1 MTPRTPRRRTA
12 RAASTRPP
20 VASEPAAP
28 TPIPAGLE
36 LVEVRK
42 LLSTSLE
49 ARIPLAPGDLVLV
62 EPGARFASGDG
73 LAEIL
78 RDARTVETASR
89 SGHDGATEV
98 RPGDRWT
105 GPIAGRRRR
114 GRAGEEIQGE
124 ALYAL
129 EGRWRV
135 AAGEVV
141 DRIEA
146 PGPGVV
152 GEIRP
157 GSEMM
162 LRFDGRALPGGAA
175 FGTPVRGRLE
185 IAARPDGEIRAGA
198 IDVRQ
203 RGTILVVGARVDA
216 EALTRARAMGVRG
229 VVVAGLAG
237 KERRDLLASGERQQA
252 GRHRLEPFAILV
264 LDGTLRRPIAAAQ
277 MDVLRAL
284 AGAEVAILVDP
295 PALLLDAST
304 DLPVPV
310 PAAVRVKGGPRV
322 GEEGTWAGLAGI
334 RRFAAGVQCEAARV
348 TLGDGS
354 TAIVP
359 LADLERFA

>member
-1 MTPRTPRRRTA
+1 MTQRTPRRRAPRATSA
-12 RAASTRPP
+12 RTP
-20 VASEPAAP
+20 VTSEPAPP
-28 TPIPAGLE
+28 TASPAGLE
-36 LVEVRK
+36 LVEVRT

-49 ARIPLAPGDLVLV
+49 ARIPLAPGDLALV
-62 EPGARFASGDG
+62 EPGARFEAGDG
-73 LAEIL
+73 LAELL
-78 RDARTVETASR
+78 RDGRTVETASR
-89 SGHDGATEV
+89 SGQDGAAEV

-105 GPIAGRRRR
+105 GPIARRGRR
-114 GRAGEEIQGE
+114 GRAGAEIHGE

-129 EGRWRV
+129 DGRWRI

-146 PGPGVV
+146 PGPGTV
-152 GEIRP
+152 GQIHP
-157 GSEMM
+157 GSAMTF
-162 LRFDGRALPGGAA
+162 RFDGRALPGAAA

-198 IDVRQ
+198 IDVRH

-216 EALTRARAMGVRG
+216 EALTRARAIGVRG
-229 VVVAGLAG
+229 VIVAGLAG

-252 GRHRLEPFAILV
+252 GRHRLEPFAILD

-277 MDVLRAL
+277 MDVFRAL

-295 PALLLDAST
+295 PALLVDAST
-304 DLPVPV
+304 ALPAPG
-310 PAAVRVKGGPRV
+310 PAAVRIRSGPRA
-322 GEEGTWAGLAGI
+322 GEEGTWAGLAGSQ
-334 RRFAAGVQCEAARV
+334 RFAAGVQCEAARV
-348 TLGDGS
+348 TLRDGS